1 MVGLNGIKPNGQ
13 KYWRDNRDRLLRPMD
28 ATDLIKMLQN
38 HYEQLQDEEKA
49 LLPLKRV
56 FVPFNFDEESAP
68 AKNLHYKNSNFGLL
82 QRSDHLLHT
91 KSSLPQHKS
100 LLWQECIRSK
110 TLIAAARTSLPLAM
124 PLPLSMVQKMS
135 GPITAIERR
144 LHHKRLSCT

>member
-56 FVPFNFDEESAP
+56 FVLFNFDEESSP
-68 AKNLHYKNSNFGLL
+68 AKNLHYKNTYFSAPIICSTLNHLFRNTNPCSGKSASGRKRSS
-82 QRSDHLLHT
+82 QRPGRLC
-91 KSSLPQHKS
+91 
-100 LLWQECIRSK
+100 LWQCLCPYRWYKKCRGRSRRSNVDC
-110 TLIAAARTSLPLAM
+110 TTSD
-124 PLPLSMVQKMS
+124 
-135 GPITAIERR
+135 
-144 LHHKRLSCT
+144 